1 MKKLCFTFF
10 CTIGLL
16 FGEGFT
22 LTSSDIQGQL
32 SKEQVFNGFGCK
44 GDNISPKLSWKNAPK
59 GTKSFALT
67 VYDPDAPTGSGWW
80 HWVVFDIPKDKMS
93 LKKGFGNSEDKTI
106 IQSITDYGKTGFGGA
121 CPPIGDKPHRYIF
134 TVYALD
140 IDSLGLDKNANAAH
154 VGFMLNAHTLAK
166 ASIISYY
173 GR

>member
-44 GDNISPKLSWKNAPK
+44 GDNISPKLSWENAPK

-93 LKKGFGNSEDKTI
+93 LKKVLE
-106 IQSITDYGKTGFGGA
+106 
-121 CPPIGDKPHRYIF
+121 
-134 TVYALD
+134 TVKIKL
-140 IDSLGLDKNANAAH
+140 
-154 VGFMLNAHTLAK
+154 
-166 ASIISYY
+166 
-173 GR
+173 